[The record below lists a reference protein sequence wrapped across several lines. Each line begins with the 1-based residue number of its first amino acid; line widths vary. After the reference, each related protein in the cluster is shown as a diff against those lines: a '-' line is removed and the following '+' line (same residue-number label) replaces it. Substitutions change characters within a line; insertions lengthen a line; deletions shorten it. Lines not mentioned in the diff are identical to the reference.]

1 MAFFECP
8 DGRKIYRTMFNDHLT
23 MEQACGLVP
32 APKPSD
38 AFSEDITAVYGP
50 PPSFADYRDAPIP
63 SQAHR
68 IAMDK
73 YRQDVRY
80 HQMSGWPPW
89 ASSDQIHDAT
99 AVFHHWNMPT
109 PVYYKGR
116 YDWMAKFP
124 SNSIKFEAPASTAI
138 RFSHH
143 VVSMY
148 QIRVILEGGTVAT
161 RHPFVPPHL
170 GADFDPDTV

>member
-23 MEQACGLVP
+23 MEQVCGLVP

-38 AFSEDITAVYGP
+38 AFPEEVIRVFGP
-50 PPSFADYRDAPIP
+50 PPSPADFRDAPIP

-73 YRQDVRY
+73 YRQDAR
-80 HQMSGWPPW
+80 QLEESGRPPW
-89 ASSDQIHDAT
+89 ASANQIAVSN
-99 AVFHHWNMPT
+99 AVFAHWSMPR

-116 YDWMAKFP
+116 YGWMARFP
-124 SNSIKFEAPASTAI
+124 AQGMQFEAPASTALL
-138 RFSHH
+138 FSHH

-148 QIRVILEGGTVAT
+148 QIRVILNGGTVTT
-161 RHPFVPPHL
+161 RHPFVPPNL
-170 GADFDPDTV
+170 GADFDPDAV